1 LRWVFI
7 DMKLIIIERDTVAR
21 FDASLAGGW
30 QPLPGSLEALAHL
43 HREGYRVLVT
53 AQLPGIGRSQL
64 SLDAVN
70 RMHAGLL
77 EAVRNKGGD
86 IEAFFVCP
94 HAPSEACH
102 CRKPNPG
109 LFEEIAERL
118 KINLARVFAIGQTV
132 ADVEAAQ
139 AAQALPVL
147 VRAGDVGAAGE
158 RLRGVP
164 VFDDLPAFAAA
175 LLGGQL
181 TNA

>member
-1 LRWVFI
+1 
-7 DMKLIIIERDTVAR
+7 MKLVILERDTVAR
-21 FDASLAGGW
+21 FDATVPGGW

-43 HREGYRVLVT
+43 HREGYRMLVT
-53 AQLPGIGRSQL
+53 AQLPGIGRSQH
-64 SLDAVN
+64 SMDAVN

-94 HAPSEACH
+94 HAPTENCR
-102 CRKPNPG
+102 CRKPRPG

-118 KINLARVFAIGQTV
+118 KINLARVFIVGKTA
-132 ADVEAAQ
+132 ADVEAAR
-139 AAQALPVL
+139 AAQSLPVL
-147 VRAGDVGAAGE
+147 VRAGDVSSAAGE
-158 RLRGVP
+158 QLRGVP